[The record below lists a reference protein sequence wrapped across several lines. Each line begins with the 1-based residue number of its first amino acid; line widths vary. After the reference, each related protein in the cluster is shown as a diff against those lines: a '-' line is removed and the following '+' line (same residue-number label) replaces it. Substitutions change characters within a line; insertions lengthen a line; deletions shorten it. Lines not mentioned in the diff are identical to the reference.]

1 MRPLPQSNRLLPRPT
16 LRRRTG
22 IFAGVAASAFQMKLT
37 RQRRKKRELERQ
49 MAHAEASS
57 RLSIMFDD
65 PKKWRPDQHNPV
77 LAFAKRYRPQ
87 DWELE
92 AANRRA
98 LLPQARVMLNGIIR
112 DVCVPRARVSPHCRA
127 TIAVLSTISPYP
139 GCPCPHSYVRLL
151 YLSSVANRRLKHGT
165 QGPRTSPE
173 QRVAIARDDAL
184 VDSTG
189 SDTEPADGLT
199 VADIAMEL
207 HKTHVRV

>member
-1 MRPLPQSNRLLPRPT
+1 
-16 LRRRTG
+16 
-22 IFAGVAASAFQMKLT
+22 MKLT

-49 MAHAEASS
+49 MAHAEATS

-112 DVCVPRARVSPHCRA
+112 DVCVPRARVPPHCRA
-127 TIAVLSTISPYP
+127 TVHDLTVPAA
-139 GCPCPHSYVRLL
+139 CPCPHSYVRLL

-173 QRVAIARDDAL
+173 QRVAIARDDA
-184 VDSTG
+184 VADSTG
-189 SDTEPADGLT
+189 SDTEPGDGLT